1 MHPSFMGQEQAF
13 FIGLLNLITS
23 LLNIIPIQ
31 YPLKVF
37 AKTQRQHRAIE
48 GLYFH
53 TTSSQNQ
60 NPQNDFTHDLII
72 QSDCMLMCL
81 NL

>member
-1 MHPSFMGQEQAF
+1 MLKSTNMHPSCMGHEKAF

-48 GLYFH
+48 GLYCSH
-53 TTSSQNQ
+53 Y
-60 NPQNDFTHDLII
+60 II
-72 QSDCMLMCL
+72 PEPKPAK
-81 NL
+81 